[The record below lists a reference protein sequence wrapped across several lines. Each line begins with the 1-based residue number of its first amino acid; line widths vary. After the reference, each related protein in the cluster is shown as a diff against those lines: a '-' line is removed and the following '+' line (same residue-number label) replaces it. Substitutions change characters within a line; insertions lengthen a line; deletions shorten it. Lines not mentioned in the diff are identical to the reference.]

1 MSPILDLQRRLVELG
16 RIRTGDQVEYQQD
29 GKTKMRP
36 RRLDTF
42 RLTSASKELVE
53 EAAALYGGQAAA
65 WGEQWEVVIRDQ
77 TLPIMLPPGEALS
90 QWNEMWSAGGCAR
103 RCDGEREMLSDKP
116 CMCPADPAERREL
129 AAKGQACKP
138 TTRLNVILPELH
150 GLGVWR
156 LESGGYYAAVEL
168 AGAAEYL
175 SMATSVGHRIPAH
188 LRIVKRSVKRPGK
201 DGKPQTRN
209 FTVPTID
216 IDVRPMD
223 LLAAGEMVGQAQIAA
238 PVERLPSGPVNRH
251 QRVERPGMPAP
262 ETLPEQA
269 NLARPL
275 NPPLG
280 EPPELPGESFAP
292 ADEEPEVAIVEQRPT
307 LLQRLQDLGD
317 ELVGTVGTGR
327 ATDEQ
332 RVAVDKIVRPMG
344 IACFANVLEHVWGLV
359 RDPETNK
366 WPLLAPHAA
375 ALIAASAEGDFQARY
390 HDLGAAIADQI

>member
-1 MSPILDLQRRLVELG
+1 MPILDLQRRLVELG
-16 RIRTGDQVEYQQD
+16 RIRTGDQVEYQD
-29 GKTKMRP
+29 EAGKTKTRP

-42 RLTSASKELVE
+42 RLTSASKELVD
-53 EAAALYGGQAAA
+53 EAAHLYGGRVAA
-65 WGEQWEVVIRDQ
+65 WGEQWEVVIGGQ

-103 RCDGEREMLSDKP
+103 RCNGEREMLSDKP

-156 LESGGYYAAVEL
+156 LELGGYYAAVEL

-209 FTVPTID
+209 FSVPTID

-223 LLAAGEMVGQAQIAA
+223 LLAGAETPQIAA
-238 PVERLPSGPVNRH
+238 PVERLPSGPVNRRE
-251 QRVERPGMPAP
+251 RVERPGMPAA
-262 ETLPEQA
+262 ESLPAEA
-269 NLARPL
+269 HLARPL

-280 EPPELPGESFAP
+280 EPLELPGESFVP
-292 ADEEPEVAIVEQRPT
+292 PEQEPEIAVVEQRPS

-317 ELVGTVGTGR
+317 ELVGQVGTGR

-332 RVAVDKIVRPMG
+332 RVAVYKIVRPMG
-344 IACFANVLEHVWGLV
+344 ISCFANVLERVWGLT

-366 WPLLAPHAA
+366 WPLLAPQAA

-390 HDLGAAIADQI
+390 HDLGASIADQI